1 MTVKTKSYLKAVAC
15 FLLYVFMQ
23 VIGGVI
29 ALFLSNY
36 QYIAS
41 GRGLSSDSL
50 ADNPQW
56 LGIGLLVA
64 SFLILILLWASMLG
78 RRRPLP
84 RMHPAMPWHWAVPLF
99 AFLLLSLGLN
109 IFITPMHL
117 DDGGVAKLF
126 EGMAGNPLCIIL
138 LTIVGPVTEE
148 LVFREGIQR
157 HLMRA
162 GMRPWMAIVLTALI
176 FAIVHGNLSQ
186 GIAAMMSGCL
196 LGFLFLLSGNIR
208 LSLSAHVANN
218 TVAFLMLSF
227 FSDETELFGS
237 ITTAIAGGILGL
249 FFCGASVWWMLHMV
263 RRRVAEEIEK
273 ETTENV

>member
-41 GRGLSSDSL
+41 GRGLSTDSL

-56 LGIGLLVA
+56 LGIGILVA
-64 SFLILILLWASMLG
+64 SFLILILLWASMLV

-157 HLMRA
+157 HLKTA
-162 GMRPWMAIVLTALI
+162 GLQPVWAIVATALL
-176 FAIVHGNLSQ
+176 FALAHGNMAQ
-186 GIAAMMSGCL
+186 GLAAFL
-196 LGFLFLLSGNIR
+196 LGVVLGLLYERTGDIR
-208 LSLSAHVANN
+208 LSAPAHILNN
-218 TVAFLMLSF
+218 TMAVVLF
-227 FSDETELFGS
+227 FMPAVDDS
-237 ITTAIAGGILGL
+237 IEKMNPVPVFCGGILLALSALWLLMG
-249 FFCGASVWWMLHMV
+249 WWKKSLTKIPP
-263 RRRVAEEIEK
+263 VACE
-273 ETTENV
+273 